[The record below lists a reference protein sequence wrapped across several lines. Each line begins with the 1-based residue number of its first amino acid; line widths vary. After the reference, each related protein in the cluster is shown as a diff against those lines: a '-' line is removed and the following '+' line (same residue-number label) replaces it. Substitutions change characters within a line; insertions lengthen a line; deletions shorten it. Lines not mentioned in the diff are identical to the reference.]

1 MIKHKSIFCSS
12 IFLLIS
18 ALIMNAVLTNYNYFQ
33 GYTGTIL
40 SIPIWNTG
48 GYFAIGLYLLFAG
61 VIGLVLLPISLKE
74 KKVRLTLI
82 AIIIFI
88 IIPPILK

>member
-1 MIKHKSIFCSS
+1 MIKYKSIFYSS

-18 ALIMNAVLTNYNYFQ
+18 ALIMNAALTNYNYFQ

-48 GYFAIGLYLLFAG
+48 GYYAIGFSLLFIG
-61 VIGLVLLPISLKE
+61 VMGLVLLPISLKE
-74 KKVRLTLI
+74 KKVRFTLI
-82 AIIIFI
+82 AILIFI
-88 IIPPILK
+88 IIPPVLK